1 MVNFGTSIGNELSG
15 NHFAIVLNK
24 KDSPKAGEITVLP
37 LTSKVNKSNINLGNE
52 LIQNVFSVVLNSM
65 QDFVTFSAIIED
77 LLMDE
82 NGTFK
87 YHEGQ
92 SVMFHDSLIE
102 HYCTII
108 SPKNISSDGSFH
120 YTTG

>member
-1 MVNFGTSIGNELSG
+1 
-15 NHFAIVLNK
+15 
-24 KDSPKAGEITVLP
+24 
-37 LTSKVNKSNINLGNE
+37 
-52 LIQNVFSVVLNSM
+52 M
-65 QDFVTFSAIIED
+65 QDLVTFSAIIED

-120 YTTG
+120 YTTGEIADIINKAIQMLQDITDYFNGKDTFNKLGYKAKINTHTTSYIN